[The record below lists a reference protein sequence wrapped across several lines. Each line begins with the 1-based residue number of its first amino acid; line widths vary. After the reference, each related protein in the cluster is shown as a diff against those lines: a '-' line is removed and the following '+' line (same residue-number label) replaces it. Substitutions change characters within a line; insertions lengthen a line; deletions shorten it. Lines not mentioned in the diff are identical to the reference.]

1 MRARRGRFPLPGRKI
16 ICMST
21 RHATVLRR
29 IAIAKDLVLFTLGLT
44 LIYRQGWL
52 VTKDEFN
59 WWAMAFGAGLT
70 QAPGAMA
77 LISLWRTADSSS
89 PEAEQAPSL
98 PPPSSSHASSE
109 GEA

>member
-1 MRARRGRFPLPGRKI
+1 
-16 ICMST
+16 MST

-77 LISLWRTADSSS
+77 LISLWRTAGGSSQAAPDADSLPASSS
-89 PEAEQAPSL
+89 RPGWPEDDR
-98 PPPSSSHASSE
+98 
-109 GEA
+109 